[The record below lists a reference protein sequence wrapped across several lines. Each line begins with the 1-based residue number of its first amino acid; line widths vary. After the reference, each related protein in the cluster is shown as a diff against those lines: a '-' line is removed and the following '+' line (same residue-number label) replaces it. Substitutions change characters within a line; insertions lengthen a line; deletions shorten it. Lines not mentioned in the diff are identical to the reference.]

1 MSEMTPSIGGWK
13 TRPVYTRVAIAG
25 LLLIALTLFVFSIPS
40 VIHGDLVTL
49 GVWVFIMVVSLIF
62 AGLIWRFENWTLALA
77 TLWGLLELL
86 LGGGLL
92 GISLRFPNSFFDFV
106 IPVLLT
112 VGGLLTVVG
121 ATVAFVQ
128 LRRGTLRS
136 VTTRGERR
144 AFRAIAIITAALVI
158 LSGSLHIAGL
168 TIVSTE
174 DKAGAILVELNND
187 YLVPNRLEIPVGET
201 TRIVVE
207 NNDFFAHTF
216 EIEELGIKQTILPFS
231 ELLIEFRPTNTGD
244 FTILSEAPM
253 TGDMEGTLVVTE

>member
-1 MSEMTPSIGGWK
+1 MAKMTPLISGWK
-13 TRPVYTRVAIAG
+13 TRPIYTLVAITG
-25 LLLIALTLFVFSIPS
+25 LLLYALTLFVFSIPS
-40 VIHGDLVTL
+40 VIHGDLTTL
-49 GVWVFIMVVSLIF
+49 SVFVIIMVVSLFF
-62 AGLIWRFENWTLALA
+62 AGLIWRLENWTLALA

-158 LSGSLHIAGL
+158 LSGSLHIAGI
-168 TIVSTE
+168 TNASAE